1 MQCRHCQ
8 TDVVN
13 QLQRLRED
21 DAIEGAFG
29 KNRRVGE
36 VSHNRRAR
44 IAGAHVQDVDTC
56 DARRAEAAG
65 VFVTADF
72 EDPPND
78 FRCVALQEPLDVIP
92 VDRRPSVEPI
102 ITADRY
108 GAVEVA
114 EPDPA
119 NAGHLAKPS
128 RHPIPNTTRQE
139 PCGAMPHT
147 GECLV
152 HRRGR

>member
-1 MQCRHCQ
+1 MQCRHRE

-36 VSHNRRAR
+36 VPHNRRTR
-44 IAGAHVQDVDTC
+44 IAGAHVQDVGTC
-56 DARRAEAAG
+56 DARRAEAAR

-72 EDPPND
+72 EDASND
-78 FRCVALQEPLDVIP
+78 FRCVALQEPLDVVP
-92 VDRRPSVEPI
+92 VDRRPSIEAI
-102 ITADRY
+102 ITTDRY
-108 GAVEVA
+108 GAAEVA
-114 EPDPA
+114 EPNPA
-119 NAGHLAKPS
+119 NAWHLAKPS
-128 RHPIPNTTRQE
+128 RHAIPNTTRQE
-139 PCGAMPHT
+139 PFGAMPHT
-147 GECLV
+147 GECLA